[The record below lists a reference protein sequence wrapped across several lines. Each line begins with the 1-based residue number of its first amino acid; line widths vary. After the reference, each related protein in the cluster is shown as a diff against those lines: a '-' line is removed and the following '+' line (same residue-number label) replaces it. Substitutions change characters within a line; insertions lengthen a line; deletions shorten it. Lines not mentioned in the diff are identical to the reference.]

1 MESIIKKI
9 KTVFFPKINKQTKNE
24 IQTQNIKYIHYVS
37 IAVGIIQFISV
48 LVFFFANLNRLSES
62 SVTDAMIRVS
72 LSVLLCLYSFNV
84 SGIILRKNGAV
95 ANHPRFT
102 GFFVYSFIILLIAW
116 SMFVSADNYTHG
128 GQLLTFYTVELI
140 AALFV
145 KLSPLFTTIVILGSY
160 ALNYFTLILFFT
172 GGNINIYNYAML
184 ALLTVTGALL
194 NYYLTVKYIDE
205 KNKSNFL
212 NDALE
217 IIANHDS
224 LTRLQN
230 RYALNQKIADYLDE
244 EICVILGDINQFKTV
259 NDTYGHRVGDD
270 ILALFSKTLREFFKD
285 ENIYRYG
292 GDEFLIV
299 EKAGDLEEMIEKCRR
314 VNEKFSAAE
323 SEMLNVEFGWCYGY
337 VSGKPKTAFEFFSLI
352 EQSDKL
358 LYQEKESFKKT
369 AEF

>member
-217 IIANHDS
+217 I
-224 LTRLQN
+224 
-230 RYALNQKIADYLDE
+230 
-244 EICVILGDINQFKTV
+244 CVILGDINQFKTV